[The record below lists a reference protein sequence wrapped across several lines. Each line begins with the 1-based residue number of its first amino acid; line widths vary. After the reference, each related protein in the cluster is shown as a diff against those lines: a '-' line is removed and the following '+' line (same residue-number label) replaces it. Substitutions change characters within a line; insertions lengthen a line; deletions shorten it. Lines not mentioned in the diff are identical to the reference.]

1 MSQNPW
7 EFWIDVGGTF
17 TDCFARLPD
26 GPLRR
31 HKLLSSGVTKGAA
44 AANSSQAV
52 IVDPARTDDPDGF
65 WNGFTL
71 RLLSVDGKTLAERH
85 VHSFDAN
92 TGTFSLDMPLN
103 EVPAAGQPYELA
115 SDCEAPVLAIR
126 YLMRLPADSMIP
138 AVRVRL
144 GTTRGTNALITR
156 RGANTALVT
165 TRGFGD
171 VLHIGYQNRPKLFEL
186 AIKKPVPLFAHVVEI
201 GERVTAKGE
210 VLQAPDEQ
218 QVREQLTELKA
229 RGIESLAICL
239 LHAFKHTA
247 HEEIVARTAAEIGF
261 DEISVSSRVAPLIK
275 IVSRGDTT
283 VVDAYLNPVL
293 RGYVE
298 RLREALGA
306 SELRIMTSAG
316 GLVSAERFLGKD
328 SILSGPA
335 GGVVGFARAAR
346 QAGFERAIGFDM
358 GGTSTDVARFDG
370 RFELEYET
378 EKAGVRVV
386 APMLSIETVAAGG
399 GSICSFDGVKL
410 VVGPD
415 SAGAEPGPACYG
427 RGGPLAVTDLNFYL
441 GKILPRHFPFPLD
454 RRAVEGRLAALI
466 ETVAAATGRRYSP
479 IELCDGF
486 LRVANSNMVKAIQ
499 SISVA
504 KGYDPRDY
512 VLVAFGGAAGQHA
525 CTVARELGMR
535 QILLHPDA
543 GLLSAYGIGQAD
555 VSRHRASGVYQP
567 YSETAVAELA
577 GQFQRMADEARGE
590 LFAEGVDPA
599 RIEVR
604 RSLDL
609 RYRGL
614 DAYLTIAEPSD
625 GDYAEAYATEHERLY
640 GYRRPQRPLEI
651 VAARVEVV
659 GRSPEEPAAP
669 ASAAFRRAISEAATG
684 AWFDTVEH
692 ATAVYDRATLRPGD
706 VMGGPAIIHES
717 SSTTVIDPGWQG
729 EILAGGELLLT
740 DQAGQARTQ
749 VSTEADPVMLEVFNN
764 QFAGIAEQMG
774 ITLRNTASSVNVKER
789 LDFSCAIFTAAGD
802 LVVNAPHIPV
812 HLGAMSETI
821 KRLLDDFPGMQSGD
835 VFVTNNPYRGGSH
848 LPDVTVVTPVFTTD
862 GDSGRLVFFT
872 ASRAHHAEIGGIRP
886 GSLPPF
892 SRNLAEEGVLI
903 RGMKLVERG
912 QSRLDNLKSLLLSGA
927 YPTRNVA
934 DNLADIEAQVAANHR
949 GSGDLRRL
957 VQRYR
962 LPVVLAYMGHIQ
974 AASERKMRS
983 ALARL
988 GDGEYQFVD
997 HLDDGS
1003 PIVAKITVRG
1013 DAATIDFTGTGA
1025 VLPGN
1030 LNANRAIVTAAVMYC
1045 LRAMIGEEIP
1055 LNQGVLA
1062 PVEIVVPEC
1071 LLNPPEGPSPETS
1084 AAVVGGNVETSQR
1097 VVDVLLGALQLAAAS
1112 QGTMNNVVFGD
1123 ATFGYYETICGGAG
1137 ATADADGADAVHT
1150 HMTNTRLTDPEVIE
1164 HRYPVRAREF
1174 SIRRG
1179 SGGAGRKRGGDG
1191 IVRKLEFLRPL
1202 EVSIVS
1208 QRRGPY
1214 PPYGLFGGEPGAVG
1228 RNSLQRA
1235 DGTIEDLGSQ
1245 VQFTAMPGDVLTIE
1259 TPGGGGY
1266 GEL

>member
-1 MSQNPW
+1 M
-7 EFWIDVGGTF
+7 
-17 TDCFARLPD
+17 
-26 GPLRR
+26 
-31 HKLLSSGVTKGAA
+31 
-44 AANSSQAV
+44 
-52 IVDPARTDDPDGF
+52 
-65 WNGFTL
+65 
-71 RLLSVDGKTLAERH
+71 RLLSADGKTLTERD

-103 EVPAAGQPYELA
+103 EVPSAGQPYELV

-126 YLMRLPADSMIP
+126 YLMRLPADSPIP

-156 RGANTALVT
+156 CGARTALVT

-171 VLHIGYQNRPKLFEL
+171 ILLIGYQNRPKLFEL
-186 AIKKPVPLFAHVVEI
+186 AIKKPVPLFSHVVEI
-201 GERVTAKGE
+201 GERVTAAGE
-210 VLQAPDEQ
+210 VLQAPDAQ
-218 QVREQLTELKA
+218 QVRKQLIELKA
-229 RGIESLAICL
+229 RGTESLAICL
-239 LHAFKHTA
+239 LHAFKHPA
-247 HEEIVARTAAEIGF
+247 HEEIVARIAAEIGF
-261 DEISVSSRVAPLIK
+261 EEISVSSRVAPLIK

-298 RLREALGA
+298 RLREALGT

-346 QAGFERAIGFDM
+346 RAGFERAIGFDM

-386 APMLSIETVAAGG
+386 APMLAIETVAAGG
-399 GSICSFDGVKL
+399 GSVCSFDGVKL

-427 RGGPLAVTDLNFYL
+427 RGGPLAVTDVNFYL

-454 RRAVEGRLAALI
+454 HRAVEGRLAALI

-567 YSETAVAELA
+567 YSESTVADLTGRFE
-577 GQFQRMADEARGE
+577 QMADEARRE
-590 LFAEGVDPA
+590 LLAEGVDPA
-599 RIEVR
+599 RIECR

-614 DAYLTIAEPSD
+614 DAYLTIPEPPD
-625 GDYAEAYATEHERLY
+625 GDYAEAYAVEHERLY
-640 GYRRPQRPLEI
+640 GYRRPGRPLET

-659 GRSPEEPAAP
+659 GRSPEEAAAP
-669 ASAAFRRAISEAATG
+669 ASAALRRAASEATTS
-684 AWFDTVEH
+684 AWFDAVEH
-692 ATAVYDRATLRPGD
+692 ATAVYDRAALRPGD
-706 VMGGPAIIHES
+706 VLDGPAILHES

-729 EILAGGELLLT
+729 EILPGGELLLT
-740 DQAGQARTQ
+740 DRAGQARTQ

-812 HLGAMSETI
+812 HLGAMSETV
-821 KRLLDDFPGMQSGD
+821 KRLLDDF
-835 VFVTNNPYRGGSH
+835 
-848 LPDVTVVTPVFTTD
+848 
-862 GDSGRLVFFT
+862 
-872 ASRAHHAEIGGIRP
+872 
-886 GSLPPF
+886 
-892 SRNLAEEGVLI
+892 
-903 RGMKLVERG
+903 
-912 QSRLDNLKSLLLSGA
+912 
-927 YPTRNVA
+927 
-934 DNLADIEAQVAANHR
+934 
-949 GSGDLRRL
+949 
-957 VQRYR
+957 
-962 LPVVLAYMGHIQ
+962 
-974 AASERKMRS
+974 
-983 ALARL
+983 
-988 GDGEYQFVD
+988 
-997 HLDDGS
+997 
-1003 PIVAKITVRG
+1003 
-1013 DAATIDFTGTGA
+1013 
-1025 VLPGN
+1025 
-1030 LNANRAIVTAAVMYC
+1030 
-1045 LRAMIGEEIP
+1045 
-1055 LNQGVLA
+1055 
-1062 PVEIVVPEC
+1062 
-1071 LLNPPEGPSPETS
+1071 
-1084 AAVVGGNVETSQR
+1084 
-1097 VVDVLLGALQLAAAS
+1097 
-1112 QGTMNNVVFGD
+1112 
-1123 ATFGYYETICGGAG
+1123 
-1137 ATADADGADAVHT
+1137 
-1150 HMTNTRLTDPEVIE
+1150 
-1164 HRYPVRAREF
+1164 
-1174 SIRRG
+1174 
-1179 SGGAGRKRGGDG
+1179 
-1191 IVRKLEFLRPL
+1191 
-1202 EVSIVS
+1202 
-1208 QRRGPY
+1208 
-1214 PPYGLFGGEPGAVG
+1214 
-1228 RNSLQRA
+1228 
-1235 DGTIEDLGSQ
+1235 
-1245 VQFTAMPGDVLTIE
+1245 
-1259 TPGGGGY
+1259 
-1266 GEL
+1266 